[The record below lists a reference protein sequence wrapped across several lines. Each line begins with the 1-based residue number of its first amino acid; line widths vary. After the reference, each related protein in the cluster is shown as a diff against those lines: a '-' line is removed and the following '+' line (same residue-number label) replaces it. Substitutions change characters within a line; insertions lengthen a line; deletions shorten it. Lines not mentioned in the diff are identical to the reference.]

1 MRLSLAAGDWLWR
14 GPHETMGRPA
24 GPSCC
29 MLGHQHGGSSME
41 DDLEITEDVEPVDED
56 TLLAQG
62 ETDSYDI
69 KKGTN
74 G

>member
-1 MRLSLAAGDWLWR
+1 
-14 GPHETMGRPA
+14 
-24 GPSCC
+24 
-29 MLGHQHGGSSME
+29 ME
-41 DDLEITEDVEPVDED
+41 DDLEITEDVELSDED
-56 TLLAQG
+56 TLLAHG